1 MKIAQDAT
9 EALKPCP
16 FCGKPGA
23 ICVLEDEPG
32 SSPASF
38 WVNCFCGIETPERRT
53 EQEAVELWNI
63 RAPAQ
68 TPCTVHNTVNDRC
81 TRCGETILRASAI
94 SPPQPASTAEEC
106 AKIAESHVGSGKHPE
121 PEYDDPSYDEA
132 CRDIAKA
139 IRDTF
144 AGAPVFAGGGNGTFN
159 EVEPDDDIVRAAR
172 ALHTSQEQKP

>member
-1 MKIAQDAT
+1 MT
-9 EALKPCP
+9 R
-16 FCGKPGA
+16 
-23 ICVLEDEPG
+23 
-32 SSPASF
+32 SSPDIVERLRIWPAGYGEDTLSSTTVGRLLKDAADEIERLRAS
-38 WVNCFCGIETPERRT
+38 
-53 EQEAVELWNI
+53 
-63 RAPAQ
+63 AQ

-81 TRCGETILRASAI
+81 TRCGETILRVSVVTQ
-94 SPPQPASTAEEC
+94 PQPASTAEEC

-121 PEYDDPSYDEA
+121 PEYYDPSYDEA

-144 AGAPVFAGGGNGTFN
+144 AGAPVFAGGGDGSFN